1 MRTALILY
9 FVIWLILMVML
20 SGCTSMS
27 DTCKQFGMT
36 TEYVDVYTK
45 KTADDGLQVVKFRC
59 VPKPKL
65 K

>member
-1 MRTALILY
+1 MKTTIILY
-9 FVIWLILMVML
+9 FVIWAILMMML
-20 SGCTSMS
+20 SSCASIG

-45 KTADDGLQVVKFRC
+45 KTTDDGLQVIKFRC
-59 VPKPKL
+59 VPKPRL